1 MKEKKS
7 DYEEYIDRYCRTRK
21 ISRAEAEQH
30 YLVREYKKYCE
41 EREKNGVST
50 EDLHDLR
57 I

>member
-1 MKEKKS
+1 MDKS
-7 DYEEYIDRYCRTRK
+7 DYELYLDKYCEKRK
-21 ISRAEAEQH
+21 IPRAEAETH
-30 YLVREYKKYCE
+30 YLVREYKRMCE